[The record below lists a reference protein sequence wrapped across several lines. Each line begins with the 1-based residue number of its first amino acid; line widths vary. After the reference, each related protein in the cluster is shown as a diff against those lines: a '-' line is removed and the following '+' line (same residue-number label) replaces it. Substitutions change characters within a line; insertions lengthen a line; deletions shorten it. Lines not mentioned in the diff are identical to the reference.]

1 MGRHAVVSGTSS
13 GIGQATARRLLEDG
27 WTVTGLDLTPSTLRH
42 DAFRGTVCDLRDLGT
57 LKEALKQ
64 AQSASDGVHAMVH
77 CAGHMKTAPLGS
89 LDPDASLEMWRVHV
103 LAAQAMADVLLP
115 GMPDE
120 GRVVLIG
127 SRTASGAAGRS
138 EYAACKSALTGMA
151 RSWAQEVV
159 KRRITVNVVS
169 PAATRT
175 AMLDD
180 PARAKAP
187 PVLPPMG
194 RYIEADEVA
203 GTVGFL
209 LSPGAGG
216 ITGQNIVICAGASL

>member
-1 MGRHAVVSGTSS
+1 MDKHAVVSGTSS
-13 GIGQATARRLLEDG
+13 GIGLATARRLLADG

-42 DAFRGTVCDLRDLGT
+42 DAFRAEACDLCDLG
-57 LKEALKQ
+57 ALKK
-64 AQSASDGVHAMVH
+64 ALSALDGVHAMVH

-127 SRTASGAAGRS
+127 SRTANGAAGRS

-151 RSWAQEVV
+151 RSWALEVV
-159 KRRITVNVVS
+159 ERGITVNVVS

-203 GTVGFL
+203 GAVGFL
-209 LSPGAGG
+209 LSPAAGG